1 MASIKNAVV
10 HFPGNQGKVNNIIT
24 ACGNLGGALF
34 NYLMNVLIQLKKQ
47 YGEGYYEYDIAKNYT
62 KYLYTQIGMVMEAT
76 LLAMCLMWKKS
87 ERPNQSIT
95 GSTINKIIPENEG
108 MIETLTGED
117 ERIEPAMKCN
127 TSFEVEEPEQD
138 LNQSFVSVKETKDV
152 YHRNVKAAIFSSRT
166 FLLFMIFL
174 LTTFETNTIT
184 ITYFPFG
191 LKNKR
196 DTNDLSMGAVIGS
209 LTSCIIGPCW
219 GFLYD
224 ILGFRIII
232 VLVNICCAANGVIF
246 YWFRKITVLYLTSA
260 IVNTCITGGA
270 YDLLFPQIMKV
281 FTHKYATE
289 IYGII
294 VFSTGVSGMLTS
306 VYIFVI
312 TYVFQVESDLAYLT
326 VYMIGLALFVSMFET
341 SEPFAYPEKEEG
353 DDSGDFKNQL

>member
-1 MASIKNAVV
+1 
-10 HFPGNQGKVNNIIT
+10 
-24 ACGNLGGALF
+24 
-34 NYLMNVLIQLKKQ
+34 
-47 YGEGYYEYDIAKNYT
+47 
-62 KYLYTQIGMVMEAT
+62 MVMGAT
-76 LLAMCLMWKKS
+76 LLAMSLMWKKS
-87 ERPNQSIT
+87 ERPHQSVT
-95 GSTINKIIPENEG
+95 GSAINKIIPENEG
-108 MIETLTGED
+108 MIETLTREGEH
-117 ERIEPAMKCN
+117 IETAIPFN

-152 YHRNVKAAIFSSRT
+152 YHRNVKAAICSSRT

-196 DTNDLSMGAVIGS
+196 LTNDLSMGAVIGS
-209 LTSCIIGPCW
+209 FMSCIIGPCW

-224 ILGFRIII
+224 KLGFRIII
-232 VLVNICCAANGVIF
+232 VLVNILCAANGVIF
-246 YWFRKITVLYLTSA
+246 YWFRNTTGLYLASA
-260 IVNTCITGGA
+260 ILNTCITGGA
-270 YDLLFPQIMKV
+270 YGLLFPQIMKV

-289 IYGII
+289 IYGTI

-312 TYVFQVESDLAYLT
+312 PYVFQVESNLAYLT
-326 VYMIGLALFVSMFET
+326 VYMIGAGLNGLALFVSMFET
-341 SEPFAYPEKEEG
+341 SEPFVYPEKEEE

>member
-1 MASIKNAVV
+1 M

-62 KYLYTQIGMVMEAT
+62 KYLYTQIGMVMGAT

-108 MIETLTGED
+108 MIETLTSED
-117 ERIEPAMKCN
+117 EPIEPAIKFN

-166 FLLFMIFL
+166 FLLFIIFL

-209 LTSCIIGPCW
+209 LTSCIIGPM
-219 GFLYD
+219 
-224 ILGFRIII
+224 LG
-232 VLVNICCAANGVIF
+232 IF
-246 YWFRKITVLYLTSA
+246 I
-260 IVNTCITGGA
+260 
-270 YDLLFPQIMKV
+270 
-281 FTHKYATE
+281 
-289 IYGII
+289 
-294 VFSTGVSGMLTS
+294 
-306 VYIFVI
+306 
-312 TYVFQVESDLAYLT
+312 
-326 VYMIGLALFVSMFET
+326 
-341 SEPFAYPEKEEG
+341 
-353 DDSGDFKNQL
+353 